1 LKLREYDEVL
11 VEHSRGDKVEF
22 PHFKG
27 QRLDHFRF
35 FGYLEKHPLRD
46 VTFGESE
53 THLFLAGEHIKLFV
67 DPLKDG
73 ERLSA

>member
-1 LKLREYDEVL
+1 M
-11 VEHSRGDKVEF
+11 
-22 PHFKG
+22 
-27 QRLDHFRF
+27 DHFRF